1 VKLYRISIE
10 KLSSVILFFIFSI
23 TLHAQTAL
31 QESYLDSIKSDL
43 NKTWPKNR
51 TINLVF
57 HGHSVPTG
65 YFNTPNVRTLDAYPH
80 LTLCAIKK
88 AYPYAAVNVI
98 TTSIGGENAEQGAK
112 RFANDVLIH
121 RPDVLFIDYAL
132 NDRSIGLKRARKA
145 WETMVKAALKAKVKT
160 ILFTPTPDLTEDILN
175 PDALLEKHSQ
185 QIREIASKYRIG
197 LIDSYA
203 AFKKM
208 KQDGA
213 DLKSYMAQSNHPN
226 EKGHAVVC
234 KLIMQ
239 WFVNTGQIPGN
250 VQEIK
255 DIMQKVA
262 DWQLANFEAQVAK
275 GSKWPNSHAYWAWTN
290 ATMYVGMAEWAKLSN
305 DKKYWDFLYA
315 AGEKNNW
322 ETGPGTYFAD
332 DLCVAQMYQLLYDK
346 YKEQKIIQPAT
357 DVLNKI
363 IAEPATSD
371 LSYYAKDSHKRWCWC
386 DALFMAPT
394 VFARFGNMTGNRQY
408 YDFLSKEFWTTYD
421 SLYSKEDHLFFRDT
435 RYKTMKEAN
444 GKNVFWGR
452 GNGWVIGGLTII
464 IDKLPNDYPEKKR
477 FVALYKEMMTKLAA
491 LQDEMGF
498 WHPSLLDYRAYPM
511 PEASASGFLT
521 YGLLWG
527 INRGY
532 LDKKEYLSKAV
543 KGWNALCSAVQP
555 DGKLGYVQAIGA
567 DPKKVSP
574 DDTDVYG
581 VGAFLLAGSEMYKAV
596 SE

>member
-1 VKLYRISIE
+1 MKKLISVVLFFLFAISIN
-10 KLSSVILFFIFSI
+10 
-23 TLHAQTAL
+23 AQVAL
-31 QESYLDSIKSDL
+31 QENYLDSIKSEL
-43 NKTWPKNR
+43 SKTWPKNR

-80 LTLCAIKK
+80 LTLGAIKK
-88 AYPYAAVNVI
+88 VYPYAAVNVI

-112 RFANDVLIH
+112 RFVDDVLTH
-121 RPDVLFIDYAL
+121 KPDVLFIDYAL
-132 NDRSIGLKRARKA
+132 NDRGIGLERARKA
-145 WETMVKAALKAKVKT
+145 WVKMIKAALKAKVKI

-175 PDALLEKHSQ
+175 AGAPLEKHAQ
-185 QIREIASKYRIG
+185 QIRELAAEYKIG
-197 LIDSYA
+197 LVDSYS
-203 AFKKM
+203 AFRTM

-239 WFVNTGQIPGN
+239 WFVNESQVAGN
-250 VQEIK
+250 AK
-255 DIMQKVA
+255 DVKSIMQRVA
-262 DWQLANFEAQVAK
+262 DWQLANFERQVAK
-275 GSKWPNSHAYWAWTN
+275 GSQWPNSHAYWAWTN
-290 ATMYVGMAEWAKLSN
+290 GTMYVGMAEWAKIST
-305 DKKYWDFLYA
+305 DKKYWEFLYA
-315 AGEKNNW
+315 IGEKNGW
-322 ETGPGTYFAD
+322 KTGPGTYFAD
-332 DLCVAQMYQLLYDK
+332 DLCVAQVYQQLYEQ
-346 YKEQKIIQPAT
+346 YKEPKMIQPSV

-363 IAEPATSD
+363 IAAPATSD

-394 VFARFGNMTGNRQY
+394 VFARFGNATGNKKY
-408 YDFLSKEFWTTYD
+408 FDFLSNEFWATYD
-421 SLYSKEDHLFFRDT
+421 SLYCKEEHLFFRDT

-444 GKNVFWGR
+444 GQKVFWGR

-464 IDKLPNDYPEKKR
+464 IDKLPDDHPDKKR
-477 FVALYKEMMTKLAA
+477 FIALYREMMARLAE
-491 LQDEMGF
+491 LQDEKGF
-498 WHPSLLDYRAYPM
+498 WHPSLLDYASYPM
-511 PEASASGFLT
+511 PETSASGFLT

-532 LDKKEYLSKAV
+532 LDKKAYLPKAM
-543 KGWNALCSAVQP
+543 KGWNALCSAVQT

-567 DPKKVSP
+567 DPKKVTA

-581 VGAFLLAGSEMYKAV
+581 VGAFLLAGSEMYRMV
-596 SE
+596 SEK